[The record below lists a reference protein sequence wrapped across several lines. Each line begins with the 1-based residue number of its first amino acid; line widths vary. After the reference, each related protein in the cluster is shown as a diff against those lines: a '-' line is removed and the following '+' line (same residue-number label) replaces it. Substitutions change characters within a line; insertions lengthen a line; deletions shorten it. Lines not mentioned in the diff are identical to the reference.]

1 VTPRRP
7 RAAHRLP
14 RLSTALLAGVVTAG
28 AAGLACG
35 PAPAASGRSDAGANP
50 GAAAAASSEA
60 SEAAEAAVADTAP
73 QRLTARVVAVYPH
86 DPKAYTQGLVWHGGE
101 LLEST
106 GQYGSSTLRRVR
118 PATGEV
124 LQSVS
129 LPPSQ
134 FGEGLAL
141 IGEGDAGRLVQLTW
155 QEGIAPIWDLSLTR
169 RGEHRYQGEG
179 WGLCFDGTRLVM
191 SDGSDRLTLRD
202 PASFA
207 VLGEVRVTREGVPVD
222 QLNELEC
229 AGGAVWANIWHRD
242 EIVRIDPASGRVTG
256 VVDASRLLSPG
267 ERLAAEVLNG
277 IAYDPGGKRFFVT
290 GKYWPKLFEVVFE
303 PPAGPR

>member
-1 VTPRRP
+1 
-7 RAAHRLP
+7 
-14 RLSTALLAGVVTAG
+14 
-28 AAGLACG
+28 
-35 PAPAASGRSDAGANP
+35 
-50 GAAAAASSEA
+50 
-60 SEAAEAAVADTAP
+60 
-73 QRLTARVVAVYPH
+73 
-86 DPKAYTQGLVWHGGE
+86 
-101 LLEST
+101 
-106 GQYGSSTLRRVR
+106 RVR

-129 LPPSQ
+129 LPPNL

-141 IGEGDAGRLVQLTW
+141 IGDGEAGRLIQLTW
-155 QEGIAPIWDLSLTR
+155 QEGVAAIWDLSLTR

-207 VLGEVRVTREGVPVD
+207 VLGELRVTREGIPVD

-229 AGGAVWANIWHRD
+229 AGGAIWANIWHRD

-277 IAYDPGGKRFFVT
+277 IAYDPEGKRFFLT

-303 PPAGPR
+303 PAPARRP